1 VQPLEGVILVD
12 VGPSGKD
19 LDEARAKIAAGED
32 RDRVLNALVGKVLD
46 ARVEMHKRKLRD
58 LTERVEKVE

>member
-1 VQPLEGVILVD
+1 MQPLEGVILVD